1 MQIDSKDA
9 RGTMTPAKALAWLR
23 DGNQRF
29 MNNLQ
34 LSRDLRRQASE
45 TKSGER
51 PFAVVLSCVDSR
63 ISAELIFDQGLGD
76 IVSVRI
82 FGNVLNDDVL
92 GSLELACAVSG
103 ATLIL
108 VLGHTGCTALRSACR
123 GLRLGHFNEII
134 DKVQPSIDSV
144 RAEEPGLS
152 EAELVAQAAHDN
164 ARRQMYEILD
174 RSPLLHGLYAEGRIG
189 LAAGLYSVA
198 SGIVSFFDALLD
210 EEDVSTCYEPQSA

>member
-1 MQIDSKDA
+1 MRIDRKDTQA
-9 RGTMTPAKALAWLR
+9 TMTPAKALTWLR
-23 DGNQRF
+23 AGNQRF
-29 MNNLQ
+29 MNSLQ
-34 LSRDLRRQASE
+34 LNRDLRRQASE

-51 PFAVVLSCVDSR
+51 PFVVVLSCVDSR
-63 ISAELIFDQGLGD
+63 TSAELIFDQGLGD

-108 VLGHTGCTALRSACR
+108 VLGHTGCTAIRSACR
-123 GLRLGHFNEII
+123 GLRLGHFSEII
-134 DKVQPSIDSV
+134 DKVQPSVDSV

-152 EAELVAQAAHDN
+152 ETELVAQAAHDN

-189 LAAGLYSVA
+189 LVAGLYSVQ
-198 SGIVSFFDALLD
+198 SGMVSFFDALLD
-210 EEDVSTCYEPQSA
+210 EEDVAASCEPSTG